1 MAAATA
7 PLFAQQ
13 EKSAFPV
20 EIKISGKPYQAVLF
34 DNATG
39 RAIRSQLPLKM
50 KMADLYGRE
59 LCYRFRAPL
68 PTDNVAYTRYEVGE
82 IVYWPPRHSF
92 VIMYAQNGEMFDTCL

>member
-1 MAAATA
+1 MASATA

-50 KMADLYGRE
+50 KMADLYAE
-59 LCYRFRAPL
+59 NFAIDSEPRFRRTTLLIQGMRSAK
-68 PTDNVAYTRYEVGE
+68 
-82 IVYWPPRHSF
+82 
-92 VIMYAQNGEMFDTCL
+92 

>member
-1 MAAATA
+1 MKRRIFLGALAMASATA

-34 DNATG
+34 DNATV

-50 KMADLYGRE
+50 KNGRPVRPRTLLSIQSPASDGQRCLYK
-59 LCYRFRAPL
+59 
-68 PTDNVAYTRYEVGE
+68 V
-82 IVYWPPRHSF
+82 
-92 VIMYAQNGEMFDTCL
+92 

>member
-1 MAAATA
+1 MKRRIFLGALAMASATA

-13 EKSAFPV
+13 EKFPV

-50 KMADLYGRE
+50 KMADLYAE
-59 LCYRFRAPL
+59 NFAIDSEPRFRRTTLLIQGMRSAK
-68 PTDNVAYTRYEVGE
+68 
-82 IVYWPPRHSF
+82 
-92 VIMYAQNGEMFDTCL
+92 